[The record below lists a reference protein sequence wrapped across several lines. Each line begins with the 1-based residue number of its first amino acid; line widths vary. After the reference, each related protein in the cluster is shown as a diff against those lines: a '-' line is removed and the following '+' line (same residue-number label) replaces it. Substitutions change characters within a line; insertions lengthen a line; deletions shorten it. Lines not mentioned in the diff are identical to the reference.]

1 MKKMRIALGS
11 LSGLFDGTIRI
22 VEPEPSSRFPA
33 HRRRQKQDR
42 LHEGDGRLNLTR
54 EGSGTQVA
62 YEGDVQVGGTLA
74 AVGQRLVDTTAK
86 MRSKRFFD
94 RAG

>member
-1 MKKMRIALGS
+1 M
-11 LSGLFDGTIRI
+11 
-22 VEPEPSSRFPA
+22 EPEPSSRF
-33 HRRRQKQDR
+33 R
-42 LHEGDGRLNLTR
+42 LTVEGKSKIGFMKRDGRLNLTR

-62 YEGDVQVGGTLA
+62 YEGDVQVGSILT

-94 RAG
+94 GAG